1 MFEGP
6 INSIRARLTFLF
18 GHWCIRA
25 MNPRH
30 ISKLLYKKRYYFGH
44 WYCAHKEIWHFLFGE
59 TMLLM
64 PYYTSVKSKIENNG
78 YFNTN
83 DGHKSVY
90 NQMFAFIFSGAK
102 LLIKQLSK
110 HEFLQFMAQVYDRDQ
125 SDFMSSLVFNHFVR
139 TSSIV
144 NPNADDLNSIY
155 QFHIINNYS
164 ITKTKTKRSS
174 NERCQIKHTPH
185 SSHWPVCFVSAPK
198 LIIQTIEKWLLL
210 LEMWI
215 N

>member
-1 MFEGP
+1 MQDVRRFAQCSWQQHSRKVED
-6 INSIRARLTFLF
+6 ILMIEVWLR
-18 GHWCIRA
+18 
-25 MNPRH
+25 
-30 ISKLLYKKRYYFGH
+30 KLLNSMATTLAKAIKFKK
-44 WYCAHKEIWHFLFGE
+44 
-59 TMLLM
+59 
-64 PYYTSVKSKIENNG
+64 
-78 YFNTN
+78 
-83 DGHKSVY
+83 
-90 NQMFAFIFSGAK
+90 
-102 LLIKQLSK
+102 LIKQLSK

-215 N
+215 NEI